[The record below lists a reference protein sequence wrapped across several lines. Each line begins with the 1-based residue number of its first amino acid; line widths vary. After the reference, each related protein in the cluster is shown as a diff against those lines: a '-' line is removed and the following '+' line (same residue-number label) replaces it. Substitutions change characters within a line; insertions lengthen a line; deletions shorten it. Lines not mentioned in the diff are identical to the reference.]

1 MASFDSRTIEEIKA
15 RLDLVELVG
24 RYVELKPV
32 GDRWV
37 APCPFHQETKPSFS
51 VNPAQGFFYCFGCQA
66 SGDIIDFYKDIN
78 GLDFPEAVEQL
89 AREAGIEL
97 RAGGGKS
104 SHRRRELR
112 SVCLDLHSL
121 ASLYFREQ
129 LGGGAGREA
138 RAYLEGRHLT
148 PEVLDRFGIGWAPA
162 GWQNLQNHL
171 GRQGYTPQQAVQAGL
186 LSQSNNGRTYD
197 RFRERI
203 IFPIT
208 NLSGQTIAFGG
219 RVIQADQDPKYLNS
233 SETPIYRKSEHLYG
247 LYQARRSMSHAKSGL
262 LTEGYMDVLSLHQ
275 FGFTNSC
282 GVLGTSLTPEQVHR
296 LAGLVRRVDLVF
308 DGDGPGRKATL
319 RSAEMI
325 LCEGVQCRVV
335 PLPEGED
342 VDSLL
347 QSRGKDV
354 LQKVID
360 SAQDGLAFCLEM
372 VSAYH
377 SPKEVMAWATGFVR
391 KLKHLS
397 LRAYYIP
404 KIANGLG
411 LSEVELRQALGAGE
425 QGGGGAGARR
435 LLMCG
440 PAQRDRELLSFAIR
454 YPEFIPRL
462 RDRDMSAAL
471 CTSRGRELWNKLCRY
486 EGDELLRRLDKGEK
500 SFLVGC
506 RVQPRDTSGER
517 DREWQELVDF
527 LDGSVT
533 RKQQGNLKKALSR
546 AQKEGDLEEVKRIL
560 SLYQNMIMH

>member
-15 RLDLVELVG
+15 RLDLVELVS

-51 VNPAQGFFYCFGCQA
+51 VNPSQGFFYCFGCQA

-78 GLDFPEAVEQL
+78 GMDFPEAVEQL
-89 AREAGIEL
+89 AREAGVEL
-97 RAGGGKS
+97 REGGGKS
-104 SHRRRELR
+104 SQRNREVR

-121 ASLYFREQ
+121 ASMYFREQ
-129 LGGGAGREA
+129 LGSAPGREA
-138 RAYLEGRHLT
+138 RAYLKERRLA
-148 PEVLDRFGIGWAPA
+148 PEILDRFQIGWAPA

-171 GRQGYTPQQAVQAGL
+171 RKQGYSADQGTQAGL
-186 LSQSNNGRTYD
+186 LSQSNSGRTYD

-208 NLSGQTIAFGG
+208 NLSGQAIAFGG
-219 RVIQADQDPKYLNS
+219 RVIDPDQDPKYLNS

-247 LYQARRSMSHAKSGL
+247 LYQARRAMSHAKSGL

-275 FGFTNSC
+275 FGFINSC
-282 GVLGTSLTPEQVHR
+282 GVLGTALTPEQVHR

-347 QSRGKDV
+347 QARGREA
-354 LQKVID
+354 LQQVID

-372 VSAYH
+372 VRAYH
-377 SPKEVMAWATGFVR
+377 SPKEVMTWATGFVR

-397 LRAYYIP
+397 LRAFYIP

-411 LSEVELRQALGAGE
+411 LSEIELRRALGAGE
-425 QGGGGAGARR
+425 QSGSGPGAQR

-454 YPEFIPRL
+454 YPEFIPKL
-462 RDRDMSAAL
+462 RDRAMTAAL
-471 CTSRGRELWNKLCRY
+471 CTSRGRELWEKLCRF

-506 RVQPRDTSGER
+506 RVRSRSTAEER
-517 DREWQELVDF
+517 DREWQELLDF
-527 LDGSVT
+527 LDSSVT
-533 RKQQGNLKKALSR
+533 RKQQGNLKMALGR
-546 AQKEGDLEEVKRIL
+546 AQREGDLEEVKRIL
-560 SLYQNMIMH
+560 SLYQDMIMH